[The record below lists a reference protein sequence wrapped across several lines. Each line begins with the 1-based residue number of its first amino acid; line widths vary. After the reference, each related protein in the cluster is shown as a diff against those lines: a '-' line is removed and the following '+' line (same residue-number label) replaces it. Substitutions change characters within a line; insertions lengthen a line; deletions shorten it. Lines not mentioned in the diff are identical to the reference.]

1 MASKESKKGTGF
13 STPLEQ
19 EDIVDTDDSKTD
31 SHDDELDDPDESEKE
46 IGDDVGELSD
56 DNDEDDICDEDNQ
69 DDIENVDFEESKKS
83 VPGIIYLSRIPP
95 AMKPLKIRNIF
106 SQFGEVGRLFLQ
118 PEDPISRKYRKKV
131 GGSGRKQFTEGW
143 VEFKDKKIAKAVA
156 RSLNNTNI
164 GGKKRNYYHDDIWNL
179 KYLPKFKWVHISEKL
194 AYEKVSRE
202 QRMRTEISQ
211 VKKEAA
217 FYLENVGKG
226 KVIENLEKRKA
237 KKRKAT
243 DAGVEHAEKERT
255 KFYQKTVLKDSQE
268 PKAKSNPVTKSTLN
282 RSLLS
287 KIFTSS

>member
-1 MASKESKKGTGF
+1 
-13 STPLEQ
+13 
-19 EDIVDTDDSKTD
+19 
-31 SHDDELDDPDESEKE
+31 
-46 IGDDVGELSD
+46 
-56 DNDEDDICDEDNQ
+56 
-69 DDIENVDFEESKKS
+69 
-83 VPGIIYLSRIPP
+83 
-95 AMKPLKIRNIF
+95 MKPLKIRNIF

-118 PEDPISRKYRKKV
+118 PEDPISR
-131 GGSGRKQFTEGW
+131 
-143 VEFKDKKIAKAVA
+143 KDKKIAKAVA

-243 DAGVEHAEKERT
+243 DAGVENAEKERT